1 LKCPMSKYDN
11 HSHRARKGIRLLK
24 ASKVEAGTGTGGAL
38 MGNDI
43 ALYGGLDL
51 HGNNVF
57 CTLMDAARNVR
68 FEKRFPN
75 DMLAIREGLEPFRKW
90 IKELAVESTFNWY
103 WLVDGLAKLKYRVR
117 LANPAKMQE
126 NIGLKHANDKTDAR
140 FIARQLVNGIL
151 PEGYIY
157 PEETRGIRDMLRRRM
172 HLVQDRTTESQRLT
186 ALVAR
191 QTGRDMT
198 ADEILKSDM
207 AEVLGGQ
214 REAIAMAEA
223 SRRHIDFLSA
233 EIKALEKTA
242 TELLPDKAA
251 YKHLM
256 TAPGIGLVLAR
267 CILMETGPVARFKKA
282 GNYASYCRAVSTE
295 HTSNDKKKGEGNS
308 KCGNR
313 YLAWAFVE
321 AANMAARYSPEINAW
336 FQRKTARSGGKRVIA
351 VKALANKMAKACY
364 FMLRDGTDFDVAK
377 IVGGKAK

>member
-1 LKCPMSKYDN
+1 MSNYDPF
-11 HSHRARKGIRLLK
+11 
-24 ASKVEAGTGTGGAL
+24 AS
-38 MGNDI
+38 
-43 ALYGGLDL
+43 
-51 HGNNVF
+51 
-57 CTLMDAARNVR
+57 
-68 FEKRFPN
+68 
-75 DMLAIREGLEPFRKW
+75 
-90 IKELAVESTFNWY
+90 
-103 WLVDGLAKLKYRVR
+103 
-117 LANPAKMQE
+117 
-126 NIGLKHANDKTDAR
+126 
-140 FIARQLVNGIL
+140 
-151 PEGYIY
+151 
-157 PEETRGIRDMLRRRM
+157 
-172 HLVQDRTTESQRLT
+172 
-186 ALVAR
+186 
-191 QTGRDMT
+191 
-198 ADEILKSDM
+198 
-207 AEVLGGQ
+207 
-214 REAIAMAEA
+214 
-223 SRRHIDFLSA
+223 LSA

-267 CILMETGPVARFKKA
+267 CILMETGPVSRFKKA

-336 FQRKTARSGGKRVIA
+336 FQRKMARSGGKRVIA